1 MTEEQLAKLF
11 QRFQQADSSTTR
23 KFGGTGLGLSLSK
36 AFVEMLDGTVAVESV
51 HGRGSTFIVSL
62 PATYTS
68 PPSAEPERESELSA
82 IVGEHLDAGLV
93 LVIDDDENQR
103 ALMTRF
109 LHREG
114 FEART
119 AADGATGLQMA
130 RELMPRAILL
140 DVMMPGID
148 GWSVLSALKHDEQ
161 LSDIPVVMV
170 TFVEQRALAASL
182 GATDYVMKPVRWD
195 RFKVVMDRF
204 RPPHDVVLV
213 IDDDADTRERLRAM
227 LEKDGWTVTEAE
239 NGAQGLDRLDAGCPG
254 LVLLDLTMP
263 VMDGF
268 TFLERMRARPD
279 CADVPVVV
287 LTALSLT
294 REDRRRLAGASQILN
309 KGDVT
314 MQALG
319 DRLHRLAERAPAQHS
334 RET

>member
-1 MTEEQLAKLF
+1 
-11 QRFQQADSSTTR
+11 
-23 KFGGTGLGLSLSK
+23 
-36 AFVEMLDGTVAVESV
+36 
-51 HGRGSTFIVSL
+51 
-62 PATYTS
+62 
-68 PPSAEPERESELSA
+68 
-82 IVGEHLDAGLV
+82 
-93 LVIDDDENQR
+93 
-103 ALMTRF
+103 MTRF

-130 RELMPRAILL
+130 RELKPRAILL

-161 LSDIPVVMV
+161 LSEVPVVMV

-182 GATDYVMKPVRWD
+182 GATDYVMKPVHWD

-204 RPPHDVVLV
+204 RPPNDVVLV
-213 IDDDADTRERLRAM
+213 VDDDADTRQRLRAM
-227 LEKDGWTVTEAE
+227 LEKDGWSVTEAE
-239 NGAQGLDRLDAGCPG
+239 DGAQGLERLDAGCPG
-254 LVLLDLTMP
+254 LILLDLTMP

-268 TFLERMRARPD
+268 TFLERLRARPD

-309 KGDVT
+309 KGDVP
-314 MQALG
+314 MRALG
-319 DRLHRLAERAPAQHS
+319 DKLHQLAQNAKHS
-334 RET
+334 HES